1 MSWRVMDP
9 RGCVDM
15 WAIGKSGQ
23 DRLRLLNGIA
33 DLADRPLSQLP
44 GLRAIGQSPMSRW
57 AIIGSTVVF
66 MRVYE
71 SSGVFDL
78 MDLQD
83 F

>member
-15 WAIGKSGQ
+15 
-23 DRLRLLNGIA
+23 
-33 DLADRPLSQLP
+33 
-44 GLRAIGQSPMSRW
+44 RAIGQSPMNRW
-57 AIIGSTVVF
+57 TIIGSTVVF
-66 MRVYE
+66 IRVYE
-71 SSGVFDL
+71 STGVIDL